1 MTCLEVVLSEQP
13 TDEPR
18 TFDDYV
24 RARSVALQKY
34 AFLVTR
40 NTEDARDAVQDAL
53 IGLYPRWEQVSASG
67 GVDAYVRRSVVNA
80 AVSRWRKVRRLMP
93 VAEPEDRDAAGSA
106 RRLDDAVTDAHV
118 AWQLCDRLPPLQRA
132 AVVLRFFDDLS
143 FAEVGEA
150 LGCPEA
156 TSRSHVHRALARL
169 RSELGEEDR

>member
-106 RRLDDAVTDAHV
+106 RRLDDAVTDAQMQAKQDKTTQH
-118 AWQLCDRLPPLQRA
+118 Q
-132 AVVLRFFDDLS
+132 
-143 FAEVGEA
+143 
-150 LGCPEA
+150 
-156 TSRSHVHRALARL
+156 
-169 RSELGEEDR
+169 